1 MEDDLTARESDIFE
15 HKKVRVTL
23 DDETTVSRLFHL
35 GTMKNCPLC
44 KRVQEKVLSQIR
56 EFRFRYQNRE
66 VLQIVASQLS
76 AVDENREAVWDVLIY
91 SKVDGLSKEFVES
104 AEKLVQS
111 DIGGGTVVTG
121 TDAEIQRVID
131 EHKKPD
137 S

>member
-1 MEDDLTARESDIFE
+1 MEDDLTATESDIFE
-15 HKKVRVTL
+15 HKRVRVPL
-23 DDETTVSRLFHL
+23 DEEKTVSRLFHL

-44 KRVQEKVLSQIR
+44 KRVQEKALSQIR

-66 VLQIVASQLS
+66 VLQIIASQLS
-76 AVDENREAVWDVLIY
+76 AVDENREAVWDILAY
-91 SKVDGLSKEFVES
+91 AKVDGLSKEFIES

-111 DIGGGTVVTG
+111 DVGGGTVVTG
-121 TDAEIQRVID
+121 EEEIQRVID